1 MKVALLATDPYR
13 RSMTPD
19 LKAMWL
25 RELRGLP
32 AQRRDALLRAIGWSY
47 TTAVEADL
55 RRGLCL

>member
-1 MKVALLATDPYR
+1 MTTAFPITDPYR

-25 RELRGLP
+25 RELLSLP

-47 TTAVEADL
+47 TAAVEADL
-55 RRGLCL
+55 RRELCP